1 MNWNIVGHDWAV
13 RLLSEHIANGR
24 TRQAYLFTGPKG
36 TGRRT
41 LALRFFMALN
51 CQNPPQPGQFCNSC
65 PACRRIER
73 MEHPDLDLLQAE
85 QEGGVLIVDQI
96 RGLQRSLSLS
106 PYEAHYRMG
115 LLLRFEE
122 ANFHTANALLKTLE
136 EPAPHVVLVLTAESA
151 ESLLPTIVS
160 RCMVLRLGPVALQ
173 TVQESLQTRW
183 ELSAEEATQLAHL
196 SGGRVGYALKL
207 HQDREMMDQRKKWL
221 EDLSDLLTSGR
232 VARFDYVEKLDK
244 EKDKERTRQMLQVWL
259 SLWRDIML
267 RTAGA
272 AIPVT
277 NLDRAEEIDSL
288 ASQIDLNLAVRTVN
302 ALQRTI
308 TYLES
313 NVNFRLALEVL
324 ALDLPGLERHN

>member
-1 MNWNIVGHDWAV
+1 VGHEWAV

-24 TRQAYLFTGPKG
+24 TRQAYLFTGPQG

-51 CQNPPQPGQFCNSC
+51 CQNPPQPGQICNAC
-65 PACRRIER
+65 QACRRIEK
-73 MEHPDLDLLQAE
+73 MEHPDLDLVQAE
-85 QEGGVLIVDQI
+85 QEGGILVVDQI

-106 PYEAHYRMG
+106 PYEARFRMG

-122 ANFHTANALLKTLE
+122 ANIHTANALLKTLE

-160 RCMVLRLGPVALQ
+160 RCMVLRLGPVALP
-173 TVQESLQTRW
+173 TVQESLQSQW
-183 ELSAEEATQLAHL
+183 GLAAQEATLLAHL

-207 HQDREMMDQRKKWL
+207 HQDSEMMDQRNRWL
-221 EDLSDLLTSGR
+221 DEMSNLLKQSR

-259 SLWRDIML
+259 SFWRDVML
-267 RTAGA
+267 GASRTA
-272 AIPVT
+272 INVT
-277 NLDRAEEIDSL
+277 NLDRAEQIENI
-288 ASQIDLNLAVRTVN
+288 ASTIDLNLAVRTVN
-302 ALQRTI
+302 AIQRTI
-308 TYLES
+308 KYLES
-313 NVNFRLALEVL
+313 NVNSRLALEVL
-324 ALDLPGLERHN
+324 ALDLPGIDGRN

>member
-1 MNWNIVGHDWAV
+1 MGHEWAV
-13 RLLSEHIANGR
+13 RLLTEHIANGR
-24 TRQAYLFTGPKG
+24 TRQAYLFTGPQG
-36 TGRRT
+36 TGKRT
-41 LALRFFMALN
+41 LAIRFFMALN
-51 CQNPPQPGQFCNSC
+51 CKNPPQPGQICNTC
-65 PACRRIER
+65 PACRRIEK
-73 MEHPDLDLLQAE
+73 MEHPDLDLVQAE

-106 PYEAHYRMG
+106 PYEARYRMG

-122 ANFHTANALLKTLE
+122 ANIHTANALLKTLE
-136 EPAPHVVLVLTAESA
+136 EPAPNVVLVLTAESA

-160 RCMVLRLGPVALQ
+160 RCMVLRLGPVALPA
-173 TVQESLQTRW
+173 VQESLQSRW
-183 ELSAEEATQLAHL
+183 GLSTEEATLLAHL

-207 HQDREMMDQRKKWL
+207 HQDPDMMDQRNKWL
-221 EDLSDLLTSGR
+221 NDLSYLITQGR

-259 SLWRDIML
+259 SFWRDVML
-267 RTAGA
+267 VASRA

-277 NLDRAEEIDSL
+277 NLDRAEQIESI
-288 ASQIDLNLAVRTVN
+288 ASNIDLNLAVRTVKAN
-302 ALQRTI
+302 QRTI

-324 ALDLPGLERHN
+324 ALDLPGIDGQN

>member
-1 MNWNIVGHDWAV
+1 MGHEWAV

-36 TGRRT
+36 AGRRT
-41 LALRFFMALN
+41 LAIRFFMALN
-51 CQNPPQPGQFCNSC
+51 CQNPPQPGQICSVC
-65 PACRRIER
+65 SACRRIEK

-85 QEGGVLIVDQI
+85 QEGGILIVDQI
-96 RGLQRSLSLS
+96 RALQRSLSLS
-106 PYEAHYRMG
+106 PYEARYRMG

-122 ANFHTANALLKTLE
+122 ANIHTANALLKTLE

-173 TVQESLQTRW
+173 TVQDSLQARW
-183 ELSAEEATQLAHL
+183 GLSAEEAVQLAHL
-196 SGGRVGYALKL
+196 SSGRVGYALKL
-207 HQDREMMDQRKKWL
+207 HQDPEMMDQRKKWL
-221 EDLSDLLTSGR
+221 DDLSKLLTSGR
-232 VARFDYVEKLDK
+232 VARFDFVEKLDK

-259 SLWRDIML
+259 SLWRDIFL
-267 RTAGA
+267 HASGT
-272 AIPVT
+272 AIPMT
-277 NLDRAEEIDSL
+277 NLDCADEIESI
-288 ASQIDLNLAVRTVN
+288 SSYVDLKLAVNTVN
-302 ALQRTI
+302 AIQRTI

-324 ALDLPGLERHN
+324 ALDLPGIEGRN